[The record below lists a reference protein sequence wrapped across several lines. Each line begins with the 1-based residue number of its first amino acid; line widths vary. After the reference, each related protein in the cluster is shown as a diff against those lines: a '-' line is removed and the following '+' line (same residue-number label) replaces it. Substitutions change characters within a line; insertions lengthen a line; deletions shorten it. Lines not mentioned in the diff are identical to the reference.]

1 MLGKSLSDSW
11 SFFRIHGV
19 ALAMI
24 VLPVV
29 APIEILISLYQ
40 AFVVSD
46 EVVLAEQAVPM
57 IVSFLAYPVYSVAV
71 VFYIAS
77 IISGQPRTTSELWAL
92 GLRYWQPFII
102 LSLLVT
108 IAVMFGLFL
117 LILPGV
123 IIAVRVAFAEFELLL
138 NDRTPMDAIRI
149 SWEGT
154 REYMW
159 VILGGYAVITAG
171 IYLPLY
177 YLGAAFDET
186 SSVHGLVTTFINIAY
201 QFLAV
206 FYTIFAFRVYDISR
220 TEANRPTKPD
230 TP

>member
-11 SFFRIHGV
+11 AFFRIHGV

-24 VLPVV
+24 VLPIV
-29 APIEILISLYQ
+29 APIEILLSLYQ
-40 AFVVSD
+40 GFMVSD
-46 EVVLAEQAVPM
+46 EFVLAEQAIPM
-57 IVSFLAYPVYSVAV
+57 IVGFLAYPVYSVAV

-77 IISGQPRTTSELWAL
+77 VISGQSRSTSELWTQ
-92 GLRYWQPFII
+92 GIRYWQPFII

-117 LILPGV
+117 LIIPGV

-138 NDRTPMDAIRI
+138 NDRKPMDAIKI
-149 SWEGT
+149 GWAGT

-159 VILGGYAVITAG
+159 VILGGYTVITVS
-171 IYLPLY
+171 IYIPLY
-177 YLGAAFDET
+177 FLGAAFDET
-186 SSVHGLVTTFINIAY
+186 SGAHGIVTTFINIAY

-206 FYTIFAFRVYDISR
+206 FYTIFAFRVYDMAR
-220 TEANRPTKPD
+220 TEANRPD

>member
-11 SFFRIHGV
+11 AFFRTHGV

-24 VLPVV
+24 VLPIV

-40 AFVVSD
+40 SFMVSN
-46 EVVLAEQAVPM
+46 EFVLAEQAIPM
-57 IVSFLAYPVYSVAV
+57 IASFMVYPVYSVAV
-71 VFYIAS
+71 VYYIAS
-77 IISGQPRTTSELWAL
+77 IISGRPRNTRELWSL

-108 IAVMFGLFL
+108 VAVMFGLFL

-138 NDRTPMDAIRI
+138 NDRKPMEAIKI
-149 SWEGT
+149 GWAGT

-159 VILGGYAVITAG
+159 VILGGYAVITAS
-171 IYLPLY
+171 IYIPLY
-177 YLGAAFDET
+177 FLGAAFDET
-186 SSVHGLVTTFINIAY
+186 SGIHGLMTTVINIAY

-206 FYTIFAFRVYDISR
+206 FYTIFAFRVYDIAR
-220 TEANRPTKPD
+220 TEVNRPTGPD

>member
-24 VLPVV
+24 VLPIV
-29 APIEILISLYQ
+29 APIEILVSLYQ
-40 AFVVSD
+40 AFVVS
-46 EVVLAEQAVPM
+46 EEFVLAEQAIPM

-71 VFYIAS
+71 VYYIAS
-77 IISGQPRTTSELWAL
+77 IISGQPRSNSELWTL

-108 IAVMFGLFL
+108 VAVMFGLFL

-138 NDRTPMDAIRI
+138 NDRKPMDAIKI
-149 SWEGT
+149 GWKGT
-154 REYMW
+154 QEYMW
-159 VILGGYAVITAG
+159 VILGGYVVITAG
-171 IYLPLY
+171 IYIPLY
-177 YLGAAFDET
+177 FLGAAFDET
-186 SSVHGLVTTFINIAY
+186 SNVHGIMTTFINIAY

-206 FYTIFAFRVYDISR
+206 FYTIFAFRVYDIAR
-220 TEANRPTKPD
+220 TEANPPTYPD

>member
-11 SFFRIHGV
+11 AFFRIHGV

-24 VLPVV
+24 VLPIV

-40 AFVVSD
+40 GFVVSD
-46 EVVLAEQAVPM
+46 EFVPAEQAVPM

-77 IISGQPRTTSELWAL
+77 VISGQSRSTSELWTL
-92 GLRYWQPFII
+92 GIRYWQPFII

-117 LILPGV
+117 LIIPGV
-123 IIAVRVAFAEFELLL
+123 IFAVRVAFAEFELLL
-138 NDRTPMDAIRI
+138 NDRKPIDAIKI
-149 SWEGT
+149 GWAGT

-159 VILGGYAVITAG
+159 VILGGYAVITVG
-171 IYLPLY
+171 IYIPLY
-177 YLGAAFDET
+177 FLGAAFNEA
-186 SSVHGLVTTFINIAY
+186 SSVHGIMTTFINIAY

-206 FYTIFAFRVYDISR
+206 FYTIFAFRVYDIAR
-220 TEANRPTKPD
+220 TETPRPAGAD